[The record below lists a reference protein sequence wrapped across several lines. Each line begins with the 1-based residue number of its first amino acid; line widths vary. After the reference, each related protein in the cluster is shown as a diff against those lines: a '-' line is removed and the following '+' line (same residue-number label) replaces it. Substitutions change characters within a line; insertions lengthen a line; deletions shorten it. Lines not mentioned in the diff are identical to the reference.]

1 MLQSVHSRAM
11 TQTQVQLVEQAL
23 RLVTKISPP
32 DWSDLPIHLQPCFA
46 KYMDREVWIG
56 GPDLLSLSEAAL
68 LILRD
73 AITRS
78 GEFTEIQI

>member
-1 MLQSVHSRAM
+1 MLQSVHSPAM
-11 TQTQVQLVEQAL
+11 TPTQIQLVEQAL
-23 RLVTKISPP
+23 RLVAKISPP
-32 DWSDLPIHLQPCFA
+32 DWADIPIHLQPCFA
-46 KYMDREVWIG
+46 RYMDREVWVG

-78 GEFTEIQI
+78 GEFTEAPI